1 MGASSPLFSPRFV
14 TRALK
19 RIGHAIS
26 LIEDAVLVLLL
37 TGMILLAFLQIA
49 LRNLADLSFTW
60 GDPMLR
66 ILVLWLALAGAIAAT
81 RDNNH
86 IRIDLLSHL
95 VPKKLWSIFNFLTD
109 LVSASVCGLIAWHAF
124 RFVRF
129 EQQDGTVA
137 FSGIP
142 VWTLELILP
151 VGFGIMAARFL
162 FSSLTAVKQ
171 EHCK

>member
-1 MGASSPLFSPRFV
+1 M
-14 TRALK
+14 RARLTQ
-19 RIGHAIS
+19 RIGRAIS
-26 LIEDAVLVLLL
+26 RIEDALLVLLL
-37 TGMILLAFLQIA
+37 TGMVLLAFLQIA
-49 LRNLADLSFTW
+49 LRNLAEISIAW

-81 RDNNH
+81 RDDNH
-86 IRIDLLSHL
+86 IRIDLLSRL
-95 VPKKLWSIFNFLTD
+95 VPGKLWGIFNFLTNM
-109 LVSASVCGLIAWHAF
+109 VSASVCGVVAWHAF

-142 VWTLELILP
+142 TWTLELILP

-162 FSSLTAVKQ
+162 FNGFSAVKQ
-171 EHCK
+171 EHSK